1 MKSITYD
8 TKFEYDEAGRV
19 IRKIV
24 TETHNDCECECDS
37 DCCCDCDID
46 IDTLSEAEFEVES
59 MPEHKLAIAALSLAT
74 VLGAMRG
81 E

>member
-24 TETHNDCECECDS
+24 TETHNDCEGEYECD
-37 DCCCDCDID
+37 CCDC
-46 IDTLSEAEFEVES
+46 EAEMDCLYDEDFEMGD
-59 MPEHKLAIAALSLAT
+59 MPEHKVAVAALALAT
-74 VLGAMRG
+74 LLGAMKG